1 MLWLGWTGCC
11 SVCGSELYFYIL
23 WLMLILSVVSQQPH
37 KITKQKQW
45 HEAWTLFFFFL
56 FFTLQYCIGS
66 ATHQHESSTGIHV
79 FPILN
84 PPTTSL
90 PIPSLRVIPVHQPQG
105 SCIKPGLAIHSLYDI
120 IHVSMPFSQI
130 IPPSPSPTESIRHQC
145 LFCCLVHRVIVTI
158 FLNSIYMR

>member
-1 MLWLGWTGCC
+1 MRPEHC
-11 SVCGSELYFYIL
+11 
-23 WLMLILSVVSQQPH
+23 
-37 KITKQKQW
+37 
-45 HEAWTLFFFFL
+45 FFFFL

-105 SCIKPGLAIHSLYDI
+105 SCIKPGLEIHSLYDI

-158 FLNSIYMR
+158 FLNSIYMRYYTVLVVFSLAYFTLYKRLQFHPPH